1 MSKPHA
7 ARQGCDR
14 LIAVESERRN
24 INPVTAQGGTASER
38 TRKSKIKCDTNR
50 KKDEKRRQDPEG
62 SLEVESTEV
71 LADREFSY
79 L

>member
-1 MSKPHA
+1 MWKNK
-7 ARQGCDR
+7 
-14 LIAVESERRN
+14 VKRN
-24 INPVTAQGGTASER
+24 TYG
-38 TRKSKIKCDTNR
+38 
-50 KKDEKRRQDPEG
+50 KKDEKRGQDSEG